1 MEENVDPESVGSE
14 AVEPEP
20 ISPEMDALACAMID
34 YSLDLLETAGELCPS
49 LAVEDG
55 EGGRVLLSFS
65 DDDFEECLTEI
76 RDQLTAAAKG
86 KIQIEGLSGRPV
98 RYAFS
103 YDGAVENPDSEFSGY
118 EPALI
123 VEYGEHGMTSAYSA
137 YLLYQNA
144 GNPQEF
150 VWTEPEAAGEGD
162 LLV

>member
-1 MEENVDPESVGSE
+1 MINDTTEEIM
-14 AVEPEP
+14 EPEP
-20 ISPEMDALACAMID
+20 ISAEMDALVCALID
-34 YSLDLLETAGELCPS
+34 YSLDLLGEAGELCPS

-65 DDDFEECLTEI
+65 DDDFEECLAEI
-76 RDQLTAAAKG
+76 RDQLSAAAKG
-86 KIQIEGLSGRPV
+86 KIMLEGLSGKPV

-103 YDGAVENPDSEFSGY
+103 YDGAVENPDDDGVGY

-150 VWTEPEAAGEGD
+150 VWTEPAAAGEGD